1 MIKINCKKYA
11 DEIMEQVRQIKDKRK
26 GLLILSAGSDPASE
40 AYVKGKIKDCERCGI
55 PYEYHNVKS
64 WDELDSHI
72 YRGNYIGDVGGTI
85 VDLPLPEGWTLP
97 RIRREKDVDGLMDD
111 SEFLPCTPEAILYVL
126 EKELGK
132 LAGKSIL
139 LIGRGKLVGKPLI
152 ELLLNN
158 GCTLTV
164 AHSKTEESELW
175 RQLNIHHDA
184 VISAV
189 GKPNL
194 IDLKEVNADV
204 VIDAGISRNDFGK
217 LCGDCYGFDEGA
229 IHRGINVKVT
239 TVPNGIGLLTRA
251 MLMKHMGDV
260 NNGTV

>member
-40 AYVKGKIKDCERCGI
+40 AYVKGKIKDCELCGI
-55 PYEYHNVKS
+55 PWEYLEVNS
-64 WDELDSHI
+64 QDALD
-72 YRGNYIGDVGGTI
+72 RAVYIGSYREDVGGI
-85 VDLPLPEGWTLP
+85 IIDFPLPEGWTLP
-97 RIRREKDVDGLMDD
+97 PIAPEKDVDGLCHD
-111 SEFLPCTPEAILYVL
+111 SFLPCTPEAILYVL
-126 EKELGK
+126 EKELGE
-132 LAGKSIL
+132 LCGKSIL
-139 LIGRGKLVGKPLI
+139 LIGKGKLIGRPLMD
-152 ELLLNN
+152 LLLDR

-164 AHSKTEESELW
+164 VHSKSGSCELW

-194 IDLKEVNADV
+194 IDLKEVTADV

-260 NNGTV
+260 NDGTV